1 MEDLRNIMRLID
13 ANSNTLPEG
22 DYLAICNSLRN
33 VFKDRTKQEMTN
45 LFDYENFTIFLP
57 DTTDDV
63 LDYFYDHYYNASLEY
78 DREFLGAQRVY
89 LENELNVNR
98 PIKRVTKYVKEM
110 AIKHYCALH
119 NILLDTYD
127 TENLRK
133 YHDDNNYDLG
143 GTGTKFDIGLKK
155 LFRSYID
162 VENHYRSIYCST
174 LYERINKIDD
184 WMDDLDGM

>member
-45 LFDYENFTIFLP
+45 LFDYENFTIFIP

-119 NILLDTYD
+119 NILLGAYD

-143 GTGTKFDIGLKK
+143 GTGTKFDIGL
-155 LFRSYID
+155 
-162 VENHYRSIYCST
+162 
-174 LYERINKIDD
+174 
-184 WMDDLDGM
+184 